1 MYSKRLRC
9 PHMMQIG
16 SCSLATLSLLELP
29 VNWYWRGIDLSM
41 SMLTR
46 LLIFADGGCSHWH
59 SFWWHLV
66 QYVSDVY
73 GMVWSLKNFFNLYM
87 VDGIMLGFGHRNFN
101 KVNRSFMAL
110 YVRLFDVA
118 NFMMAQLAE
127 HNEISL
133 SE

>member
-1 MYSKRLRC
+1 M
-9 PHMMQIG
+9 
-16 SCSLATLSLLELP
+16 
-29 VNWYWRGIDLSM
+29 
-41 SMLTR
+41 
-46 LLIFADGGCSHWH
+46 
-59 SFWWHLV
+59 

-73 GMVWSLKNFFNLYM
+73 GMVWSLKNFFNLCM

-101 KVNRSFMAL
+101 KVNRSFMVL
-110 YVRLFDVA
+110 YVRLFDVT